1 MIQGLYRATLFALY
15 QTVVFVGILAM
26 PVALLARRAGVT
38 VPLGRVV
45 ETVGEAYEAAEG
57 NRDTMG

>member
-15 QTVVFVGILAM
+15 QTVVLVGILAM